1 MGKVRRTVYD
11 VAIGTAAESGGDSGR
26 AASAA
31 AFAAFEKLVRQI
43 NTLRF
48 GTGSVATLIG
58 VMFAVMFFLDDSQH
72 FVSNKT
78 GGWAIVATAMV
89 AFAAVSSWP
98 IIWLIPLPK
107 CLQAIVFADGL
118 QPFHKV
124 REDIASGQVIAG
136 RPDGGIHSA
145 PLFESPW
152 ALTAFSRNEDV
163 RHMRL
168 PGSRTGVLDEPLIE
182 IDDNEPE
189 PDIEER
195 FVVAASLD
203 RVANRLEIVEK
214 VVAEV
219 SQAKDRPQKP
229 RRLHWFAGVTEELFL
244 ARVEIIASHWEGL
257 KEQQI
262 LIALKTTFDYTRP
275 NGNPYASVKQICQKV
290 QRAFAEN
297 GLPKG
302 LGKPKDA
309 EKAGESDAALRK
321 LFEAG
326 AENDYAWVRQS
337 LLDPDYVPKQLNLTW
352 R

>member
-1 MGKVRRTVYD
+1 MGKVRRTAYD
-11 VAIGTAAESGGDSGR
+11 VAIGAAAASGGDSGR

-31 AFAAFEKLVRQI
+31 AFVTFEKLVRRI

-48 GTGSVATLIG
+48 GTGSIAMLVAVT
-58 VMFAVMFFLDDSQH
+58 FAMMLFSDGSQH
-72 FVSNKT
+72 FVSNDAA
-78 GGWAIVATAMV
+78 GWVIVVAAMV
-89 AFAAVSSWP
+89 AFAAVAVWP
-98 IIWLIPLPK
+98 IFWLIGVPK
-107 CLQAIVFADGL
+107 FLRATVFAAGL
-118 QPFHKV
+118 QPFHKL
-124 REDIASGQVIAG
+124 REAIESGHVIAG

-189 PDIEER
+189 ADTEEH

-219 SQAKDRPQKP
+219 SQAKDRPLKP
-229 RRLHWFAGVTEELFL
+229 PQLHWYAGVAKETHMERSPDIANRWSGPHFEQVTHALNKAFELTRDCSYPCIL
-244 ARVEIIASHWEGL
+244 AKDLADRIAESL
-257 KEQQI
+257 KEGG
-262 LIALKTTFDYTRP
+262 L
-275 NGNPYASVKQICQKV
+275 SV
-290 QRAFAEN
+290 
-297 GLPKG
+297 G
-302 LGKPKDA
+302 LGDSDSESKVWL
-309 EKAGESDAALRK
+309 EKMFGSGSK
-321 LFEAG
+321 
-326 AENDYAWVRQS
+326 NDYAFVRRY
-337 LLDPDYVPKQLNLTW
+337 LTEPDYKLPYELPLG